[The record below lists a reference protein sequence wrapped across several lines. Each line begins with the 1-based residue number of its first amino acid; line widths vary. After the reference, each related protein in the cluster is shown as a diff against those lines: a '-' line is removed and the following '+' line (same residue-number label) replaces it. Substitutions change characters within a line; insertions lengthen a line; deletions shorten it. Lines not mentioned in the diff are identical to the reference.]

1 MINKKWMKIV
11 MIPILVVPMYGLTT
25 NIGSE
30 LQNSL
35 TGKNSF
41 EKDVKAATTEQQAF
55 INKLAPAAQASQE
68 KYKLLSSITLAQ
80 GILESNWGKSG
91 LATKGNNLFGIK
103 GKYNG
108 QSVIMQTS
116 EYVNG
121 QWIKVDAEF
130 RKYPS
135 WNESVTDHT
144 LLLVNGTSWNKD
156 LYKKVINAT
165 DYKTAAT
172 ELQRAGYATD
182 PNYASSLIR
191 VIETY
196 DLDKYDVVYD
206 KILSQKTIS
215 GKATVTKPTGNA
227 VWTMPYKVK
236 GVTLVGS
243 ASNYANKDIDLVSM
257 ATTQRGTYYQ
267 FKYNGKL
274 TGWIDGRALTI
285 YDKVNYDK
293 VYVGRAKIT
302 SPVSN
307 GIWSKPYNVYGREFI
322 TNATTYAQ
330 QEIKLLREA
339 QTAKG
344 TYYQFSINNKTIGWI
359 DKRALTIYPYD
370 SIVSSKNV
378 NLNGQITNVVGN
390 GIWSKAYK
398 LEGTTSVAPAS
409 KYANMD
415 VAISQQIETQHG
427 IYYYISI
434 NGRAIGWL
442 DKKAITLY
450 DVEEYNKTVSLDG
463 TIKNVKGNAIWTA
476 PYRTVGTKLVGPAET
491 YLNKDVQIIRE
502 AKTPRGTYYQFKS
515 GGKVIGW
522 LDKKAFELYDS
533 VTYNKAVNMEA
544 VIENVEGNAIWT
556 APYKSVGV
564 KLITSAGTYKNKTVK
579 LTREAQTSRGTYYE
593 FSYNG
598 KVIGWLDKKAFKFYS
613 TLEYDQAYVRDAM
626 ITNVSGHTVWSLP
639 YQLYGIKSV
648 GSASN
653 YANKQAKITRRAKT
667 EKGIYYQFSIN
678 GKNVG
683 WLDER
688 AFDVYDAIEYNNVIN
703 KSALLSNPVGN
714 GIWTEPYRVI
724 GTKNVGQATA
734 YANKTVQ
741 LVREAKTTRATYY
754 QMSLNGKIIGW
765 VDARAFTNV
774 K

>member
-121 QWIKVDAEF
+121 QWIKVNAEF

-172 ELQRAGYATD
+172 ELQKAGYATD

-476 PYRTVGTKLVGPAET
+476 PYRTVGTKLVGSAET

>member
-11 MIPILVVPMYGLTT
+11 MIPVLVIPMYGLTT
-25 NIGSE
+25 KLGSE

-41 EKDVKAATTEQQAF
+41 VKDVEATTTEQQAF
-55 INKLAPAAQASQE
+55 ITKLAPAAQASQE
-68 KYKLLSSITLAQ
+68 KYGLLSSITLAQ

-144 LLLVNGTSWNKD
+144 LLLVNGTSWNKN
-156 LYKKVINAT
+156 LYKKVIDAP
-165 DYKTAAT
+165 DYKTAAN
-172 ELQRAGYATD
+172 ELQKAGYATD

-196 DLDKYDVVYD
+196 DLDKYDVLYD

-215 GKATVTKPTGNA
+215 EKATVTNPNGNGI
-227 VWTMPYKVK
+227 WTLPYKVN
-236 GVTLVGS
+236 GVASVGP
-243 ASNYANKDIDLVSM
+243 ASTYANKDIDLVSI

-267 FKYNGKL
+267 FKYNGKVI
-274 TGWIDGRALTI
+274 GWVDGKALTI

-293 VYVGRAKIT
+293 ANIGRAKIT
-302 SPVSN
+302 SPSSN
-307 GIWSKPYNVYGREFI
+307 GIWSKPYNAYGREFV

-370 SIVSSKNV
+370 SIISSKNL
-378 NLNGQITNVVGN
+378 NLDGQITNVDGN

-398 LEGTTSVAPAS
+398 LEGTTSIAPAS
-409 KYANMD
+409 KYANKD
-415 VAISQQIETQHG
+415 VVISQQVETQHG
-427 IYYYISI
+427 TYYNISI
-434 NGRAIGWL
+434 DGKAIGWL
-442 DKKAITLY
+442 DQKAITLY
-450 DVEEYNKTVSLDG
+450 DVEEYNKAVSFDATVR
-463 TIKNVKGNAIWTA
+463 NVKGNAVWTK
-476 PYRTVGTKLVGPAET
+476 PYRTVGTKAVGPAET
-491 YLNKDVQIIRE
+491 YLNKDVEIVRE
-502 AKTPRGTYYQFKS
+502 AKTPKGTYYQFKS
-515 GGKVIGW
+515 DGKVIGW
-522 LDKKAFELYDS
+522 LDKKAFEIYDNII
-533 VTYNKAVNMEA
+533 YNKAVNMEA
-544 VIENVEGNAIWT
+544 VIENVNGNSVWT
-556 APYKSVGV
+556 APYKSLGV
-564 KLITSAGTYKNKTVK
+564 KGITPASTYKDKTVE
-579 LTREAQTSRGTYYE
+579 LVREAQTSRGTYYQ

-598 KVIGWLDKKAFKFYS
+598 KVVGWLDKKAFKFYNN
-613 TLEYDQAYVRDAM
+613 LEYDVAYSRDAI
-626 ITNVSGHTVWSLP
+626 ITNVTGNTVWTLP
-639 YQLYGIKSV
+639 YQIYGTKAV
-648 GSASN
+648 NPASQYKN
-653 YANKQAKITRRAKT
+653 EQVRITRKAKT
-667 EKGIYYQFSIN
+667 ERGVYYQFSIN
-678 GKNVG
+678 GKNIG
-683 WLDER
+683 WLDQQ
-688 AFDVYDAIEYNNVIN
+688 AFDVYDEIEYNKTIN
-703 KSALLSNPVGN
+703 MTGLLSNATGN
-714 GIWTEPYRVI
+714 AIWSEPYRVI

-741 LVREAKTTRATYY
+741 LVREAKTTRSTYY
-754 QMSLNGKIIGW
+754 QMSINGKIIGW
-765 VDARAFTNV
+765 VDKRAFSNV

>member
-121 QWIKVDAEF
+121 QWIKVNAEF

-215 GKATVTKPTGNA
+215 GKATVTQPKGNA

-322 TNATTYAQ
+322 TNATTYGQ

-450 DVEEYNKTVSLDG
+450 DVEEYNKAVSLDG

-502 AKTPRGTYYQFKS
+502 AKTPRGNYYQFKS
-515 GGKVIGW
+515 G
-522 LDKKAFELYDS
+522 
-533 VTYNKAVNMEA
+533 
-544 VIENVEGNAIWT
+544 
-556 APYKSVGV
+556 
-564 KLITSAGTYKNKTVK
+564 
-579 LTREAQTSRGTYYE
+579 
-593 FSYNG
+593 G

-724 GTKNVGQATA
+724 GTKNVGQAAA

-754 QMSLNGKIIGW
+754 QMSLKGKIIGW

>member
-121 QWIKVDAEF
+121 QWIKVNAEF

-172 ELQRAGYATD
+172 ELQKAGYATD